1 MYIASVLF
9 AKEFV
14 KVVPIVFAY
23 PGRVDGKDY
32 IIAVLHLK
40 KKSDV
45 HLRKVPAKFKG
56 FPVII
61 DYRTFKPLSCY
72 RNRHDTLSSGVSIG
86 DLSISNTATLGAFFK
101 TTSGLCVSNKRQ
113 ILV

>member
-1 MYIASVLF
+1 MYVASVLF
-9 AKEFV
+9 AEEFV

-32 IIAVLHLK
+32 IIAVLHPE

-56 FPVII
+56 FPSHFSYILQ
-61 DYRTFKPLSCY
+61 F
-72 RNRHDTLSSGVSIG
+72 
-86 DLSISNTATLGAFFK
+86 LSISLMFF
-101 TTSGLCVSNKRQ
+101 NK
-113 ILV
+113 IFSYN